1 MAEAGRALGRRAEA
15 RWTVE
20 RASGLEGAALVAA
33 LDEPA
38 AARAAGHC
46 RAMVGRRLAGEPL
59 QYVLGSWGFRR
70 LDLLVDG
77 RVLIPRPETE
87 QVVDVARAELA
98 RLRAAAGANCVDD
111 SPRADRSSTQFGAVA
126 NCVDDSPHADRSSTQ
141 FGGRGPGWASAAAR
155 GTFPTV
161 AVDLGTGSG
170 AIALALAAEEPG
182 LTVWATDVSAGALA
196 VAGANLAGLGGRAAT
211 RVHLARGD
219 WYEALPGELRG
230 RVCLVVS
237 NPPYVADAELASLPA
252 EVAGWEPHGALLAG
266 ATGLEGLAAVLRGA
280 LEWLARPGAA
290 VIELAPHQA
299 GAATSLAAG
308 AGFGDVAV
316 HPDLAGRPRVLV
328 ARTATA

>member
-111 SPRADRSSTQFGAVA
+111 SPR
-126 NCVDDSPHADRSSTQ
+126 ADRSSTQ